1 MWHLFNGEVASGE
14 ANRVICLVTF
24 MSLGGKET
32 SSLPF
37 ASNIYTVSCG
47 SIAF

>member
-1 MWHLFNGEVASGE
+1 MWHLFNDEVAYGE
-14 ANRVICLVTF
+14 AIRVICLVTS

-37 ASNIYTVSCG
+37 ASNIYTVAYG